1 MVGDKSTDDVFGEQ
15 DTGAQNSQDDN
26 EKMLVPYN
34 VDKEGKKT
42 TWACPVC
49 RKIYAFKYNLMRH
62 LRVECDKEPS
72 QMCLFCSY
80 KCKHKTDIM
89 HHMRLKH
96 KEFKIE

>member
-1 MVGDKSTDDVFGEQ
+1 MTVQTTDPSFREH
-15 DTGAQNSQDDN
+15 APSFRRDDD
-26 EKMLVPYN
+26 EKMIVPYN

-42 TWACPVC
+42 TWVCPMC
-49 RKIYAFKYNLMRH
+49 RKIYAHKSNLMRH
-62 LRVECDKEPS
+62 LRVECGKEPS

-89 HHMRLKH
+89 RHMRLKH